1 MSSLDFTALRAQFPA
16 LQQTDEQ
23 ERPYVFFDGPGGTQ
37 VPQSVIDAVAQYYT
51 HANSNSHGN
60 FLYSARTDATVS
72 DAREALADFLNAY
85 SPNEIIFGP
94 SMTNLTFNLSRAI
107 GAQLSA
113 GDEIVVT
120 RLDHDAN
127 VSPWLALRER
137 GIAIKF
143 ADFDVEDCTLDVDH
157 LKSLLNDR
165 TKLVAV
171 GYASNAVGTINPIA
185 DIAQAAHTVG
195 AKIWVDAVHYAP
207 HGPIDVQALDI
218 DFLVCST
225 YKYFGPHLGVAWG
238 RYELLADLPAYKVR
252 PAGDNPPDKFETGT
266 GNFEA
271 MAGATAAINYLA
283 KVGDQFGEAFDTS
296 YRQAGFIGRRLA
308 LKKAMAAI
316 AVYERSLFEYLAQGL
331 QAIPGVHV
339 YGITNPARFDQRAP
353 TLAFTKAGI
362 ATEQI
367 ARTLGDNSIFVWDGH
382 YYAIEVVKRLGL
394 YEQGGMVR
402 VGLAH
407 YNTKE
412 EIDRLLDVIRT
423 L

>member
-1 MSSLDFTALRAQFPA
+1 MSILDFTSLRAQFPA
-16 LQQTDEQ
+16 LQQIDEQ
-23 ERPYVFFDGPGGTQ
+23 GRSYVFFDGPGGTQ
-37 VPQSVIDAVAQYYT
+37 VPQAVIDAVARYYT

-60 FLYSARTDATVS
+60 FLYSARTDTTVS
-72 DAREALADFLNAY
+72 GAREALADFLNAP
-85 SPNEIIFGP
+85 SPDEIIFGP

-137 GIAIKF
+137 GIEIKF
-143 ADFDVEDCTLDVDH
+143 ADFDVEDCTLDVAH
-157 LKSLLNDR
+157 LKSLLSDR

-185 DIAQAAHTVG
+185 DIAQAAHAVG

-218 DFLVCST
+218 DFFVCST

-238 RYELLADLPAYKVR
+238 RYDLLAALPAYKVR

-271 MAGATAAINYLA
+271 MAGATAAVNYLA
-283 KVGDQFGEAFDTS
+283 EVGDRFGEAFDAA
-296 YRQAGFIGRRLA
+296 YRQAGFVGRRLA

-316 AVYERSLFEYLAQGL
+316 AAYEHSLFEYLAQGL
-331 QAIPGVHV
+331 QAIPGIRV
-339 YGITNPARFDQRAP
+339 YGITDPARFHERAP
-353 TLAFTKAGI
+353 TIAFTKAGI

-367 ARTLGDNSIFVWDGH
+367 ARTLGENSIFVWDGH

-394 YEQGGMVR
+394 YDQGGMVR

-407 YNTKE
+407 YNTQE
-412 EIDRLLDVIRT
+412 EIDRLLDVVRA